1 MNHGVYVRQQKTS
14 VSTPL
19 GALSGIP
26 FVVGTAPVQMA
37 DNPATAGVPVLCTS
51 LDEAVEK
58 IGYSDDWKAY
68 TLCEFMYSHFK
79 LFECQPVIFCN
90 VLDLNKAK
98 ETVSATDMDVEDHKV
113 LLPAAAIKGDTLVV
127 KPAGGSGTAYID
139 GTDYSAYY
147 SGDSLVVEMMVD
159 GAAYDAE
166 QVNLT
171 YEKVTPDKVTAA
183 DIASGFES
191 VELCLTKLSIVPDL
205 LCAPGYSHEES
216 IAAVM
221 ATKAGNV
228 NGMFKAKALIDI
240 DVGASGAHTYADVL
254 STKTAGNMVDVDQIV
269 CWPMVKL
276 GNHVFHLSTQLAGVM
291 SQVDTNNGGV
301 PYESPSNKGL
311 QMDGLCL
318 ADGSEVNI
326 TLAQANTLNA
336 NGVVTAI
343 NFTGEWTAW
352 GNYTACYPGN
362 TDVKDYFIPVSRMF
376 GWVGNTII
384 RTFWSKLGKPMT
396 RLLIDNVV
404 DACNIWLNGLV
415 GSRYLLGGR
424 VEFRED
430 ENPVTDLMA
439 GIVRMHIFMTPPS
452 PAQEID
458 FTLEYDVSYI
468 TSALQ
473 A

>member
-1 MNHGVYVRQQKTS
+1 MNHGVYVHQQGTS

-19 GALSGIP
+19 VAQSGVP
-26 FVVGTAPVQMA
+26 FVVGTAPMQMA
-37 DNPATAGVPVLCTS
+37 ENPGTVGVPVLCTS
-51 LDEAVEK
+51 WDEAVEK
-58 IGYSDDWKAY
+58 LGYSDNWKAY

-79 LFECQPVIFCN
+79 LFERQPVIFCN
-90 VLDLNKAK
+90 VLDADKAK
-98 ETVSATDMDVEDHKV
+98 EAVPAADMDTEDHKV
-113 LLPAAAIKGDTLVV
+113 ILPAGAIKGDTLVV
-127 KPAGGSGTAYID
+127 KPAGGAGSAYVD

-147 SGDSLVVEMMVD
+147 DGDRLVVEMMAD
-159 GAAYDAE
+159 GAAYEAD
-166 QVNLT
+166 QVNVA
-171 YEKVTPDKVTAA
+171 YSKVAPDKVTVA
-183 DIASGFES
+183 DIAAGFEA
-191 VELCLTKLSIVPDL
+191 VELCLTKLGIVPDL
-205 LCAPGYSHEES
+205 LCAPGYSHEAS

-221 ATKAGNV
+221 AAKAGGV

-240 DVGASGAHTYADVL
+240 DTGASGARTYADVL
-254 STKTAGNMVDVDQIV
+254 SKKTAGNIVDVDQIA
-269 CWPMVKL
+269 CWPMVRL
-276 GNHVFHLSTQLAGVM
+276 GDHAFHLSTQLAGVM
-291 SQVDTNNGGV
+291 AQVDTDNGGV

-311 QMDGLCL
+311 QMDGLCVE
-318 ADGSEVNI
+318 DGTEVTL

-343 NFTGEWTAW
+343 NFTGGWTAW

-376 GWVGNTII
+376 GWVGNTVI
-384 RTFWSKLGKPMT
+384 RTFWRFLGKPMT

-404 DACNIWLNGLV
+404 DTCNIWLNGLV
-415 GSRYLLGGR
+415 GAKYLLGAR
-424 VEFRED
+424 IEFRAD
-430 ENPVTDLMA
+430 ENPETDLMA
-439 GIVRMHIFMTPPS
+439 GIIRMHIFMTPPS

>member
-1 MNHGVYVRQQKTS
+1 MKHGVYVSQQETS

-19 GALSGIP
+19 VAQSGIP
-26 FVVGTAPVQMA
+26 FVVGTAPVQTA
-37 DNPATAGVPVLCTS
+37 ENPSAAGTPVLCTS
-51 LDEAVEK
+51 WDDAVGK
-58 IGYSDDWKAY
+58 LGYSDNWKAY

-90 VLDLNKAK
+90 VLDLSKAK
-98 ETVSATDMDVEDHKV
+98 DTVPAADMDVEDHKV
-113 LLPAAAIKGDTLVV
+113 VLPAGAIKGDTLVV
-127 KPAGGSGTAYID
+127 KPAGGTGTAYVD
-139 GTDYSAYY
+139 GTDYGAYY
-147 SGDSLVVEMMVD
+147 DGESLVIEMMPSS
-159 GAAYDAE
+159 AAYNAE
-166 QVNLT
+166 QVNVA
-171 YEKVTPDKVTAA
+171 YNKVAPDKVTSA
-183 DIASGFES
+183 DIAAGFEA
-191 VELCLTKLSIVPDL
+191 VELCLTKLGVVPDL
-205 LCAPGYSHEES
+205 LCAPGYSHEAS
-216 IAAVM
+216 IAALM
-221 ATKAGNV
+221 ATKAGGI

-240 DVGASGAHTYADVL
+240 DTGTSGAHTYADVL
-254 STKTAGNMVDVDQIV
+254 TKKTAANVIDVDQIA
-269 CWPMVKL
+269 CWPMIRLSDK
-276 GNHVFHLSTQLAGVM
+276 VFHLSTQLAGVM
-291 SQVDTNNGGV
+291 AQVDTDNGGV

-318 ADGSEVNI
+318 EDGSEVTL

-343 NFTGEWTAW
+343 NFTGGWTAW

-376 GWVGNTII
+376 GWVGNTVI

-404 DACNIWLNGLV
+404 DTCNIWLNGLV
-415 GSRYLLGGR
+415 GAKYLLGGR
-424 VEFRED
+424 VEFRAE

-439 GIVRMHIFMTPPS
+439 GIVKMHIYITPPS

-468 TSALQ
+468 KA
-473 A
+473 AFAV